1 MIEEIR
7 SMWEDLRKDLSQRLF
22 CKAARVAR
30 STVRYV
36 GRPEGF
42 LDREIRDLTVNVAWE
57 RTEAGS
63 PMVTQLLRRL
73 GYPVNHKRVERIWQ
87 EEGLQVPRKP
97 PRKWISETPW
107 QREITARRPND
118 VWCYDFLFER
128 TRRGVELKI
137 LAVVDERTRRCLAV
151 HVDERIDSAGV
162 QQVLAG
168 LMAEH
173 GVPRY
178 IRSDNGSEFKAK
190 DLRKWLG
197 RRGTLP
203 MYIDPGSPWQNGFAE
218 SFNGTFRRECLDR
231 EAFGSRLE
239 LQVVADWWKAYYNE
253 HRPHSSLS
261 YRTPVEEEMAC
272 AEGSLTGG
280 IQCSLN

>member
-1 MIEEIR
+1 
-7 SMWEDLRKDLSQRLF
+7 MWDDLRKDLSQRLF
-22 CKAARVAR
+22 CKAAKVAR
-30 STVRYV
+30 STIRYEGTPESAFDGEVRQATV
-36 GRPEGF
+36 
-42 LDREIRDLTVNVAWE
+42 DLAWK

-73 GYPVNHKRVERIWQ
+73 GYPVNHKRIERIWQ

-97 PRKWISETPW
+97 PRRRISETPW
-107 QREITARRPND
+107 QREITAQRPNE

-128 TRRGVELKI
+128 TRRGVDLKI
-137 LAVVDERTRRCLAV
+137 LAVIDEHTRRCLAI
-151 HVDERIDSAGV
+151 HVDEKINSNGV
-162 QQVLAG
+162 KAVLTG
-168 LMAEH
+168 LMAQY

-178 IRSDNGSEFKAK
+178 IRSDNGPEFKAK
-190 DLRKWLG
+190 ALRKWLG
-197 RRGTLP
+197 RRGTKP

-239 LQVVADWWKAYYNE
+239 LQVVADWWKTYYNE

-261 YRTPVEEEMAC
+261 YRTPAETTMAFL
-272 AEGSLTGG
+272 GRSSTGG
-280 IQCSLN
+280 NQCSLN